1 MKKIIVAIATMAVF
15 TSLIYA
21 DGESIAKS
29 LSLDASSK
37 AIKQWE
43 KIFTADD
50 KMAKMGIDKLS
61 AADKEALKKYLT
73 GHAADS
79 DHPQAAGK

>member
-1 MKKIIVAIATMAVF
+1 MNLCKLLFLLFITVTL
-15 TSLIYA
+15 SLA
-21 DGESIAKS
+21 DGKDLAKS
-29 LSLDASSK
+29 LSLDPSSK

-43 KIFTADD
+43 KIFESGE

-61 AADKEALKKYLT
+61 DADKAALKQYLT

-79 DHPQAAGK
+79 DHPAAAGI